1 MRLSHFQGK
10 TGPILV
16 FDPDE
21 GSEPRRHLP
30 VERPVYSSA

>member
-16 FDPDE
+16 FVPDE
-21 GSEPRRHLP
+21 GSERRRHLS
-30 VERPVYSSA
+30 VERPVYSPA